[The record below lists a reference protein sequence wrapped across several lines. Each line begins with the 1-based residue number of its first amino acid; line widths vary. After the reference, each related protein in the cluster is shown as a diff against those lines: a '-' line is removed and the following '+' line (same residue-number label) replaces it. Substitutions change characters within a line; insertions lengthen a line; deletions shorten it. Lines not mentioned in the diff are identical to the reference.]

1 MAQHRQRAQLHTND
15 VDLRLLWPENFQVYT
30 YSPSSPLSQVAG
42 DFLSKDTN
50 QGYDWHFRDLGSR
63 DKRETFLH
71 LLDGDYVPGNIL
83 SVSHIFSHLLLVM
96 TL

>member
-1 MAQHRQRAQLHTND
+1 MLHTDD

-30 YSPSSPLSQVAG
+30 YSPSSPLSQVVGA
-42 DFLSKDTN
+42 FLSKDTN

-71 LLDGDYVPGNIL
+71 LLDGDYVPGNI
-83 SVSHIFSHLLLVM
+83 
-96 TL
+96 